1 VLKSRLSVP
10 SNFLPNVGR
19 VKFIIYYKGQKI
31 AIRHQNGTLDYERE
45 TQLDKSVY
53 TLPKSML
60 ESIRQ
65 KMELMVKNGQT
76 IFPASW
82 QTDMENKKTACDNL

>member
-1 VLKSRLSVP
+1 
-10 SNFLPNVGR
+10 
-19 VKFIIYYKGQKI
+19 
-31 AIRHQNGTLDYERE
+31 
-45 TQLDKSVY
+45 
-53 TLPKSML
+53 ML